1 MPFFDY
7 LGQHPDDSATFD
19 AAMTGLSAWEADA
32 VATGYDFSDARTVV
46 DVGGGRGVLLDQA
59 ATLAAATSVTRDPDI
74 TSRCKLVAG
83 DFLQAVPEGG
93 DIYLLKYIV
102 HDWDDEDAITILRN
116 CRAAMADHA
125 RVLLI
130 ETVVPGPGVP
140 DFAKIQDIEMLVLF
154 GSRERTASE
163 YATLLERA
171 GLRLRRV
178 IPTTGHHCRGGCA
191 GLAAGPRRA
200 GRPGSAADDNDRAS
214 SARVS
219 GTCSG

>member
-1 MPFFDY
+1 MW
-7 LGQHPDDSATFD
+7 
-19 AAMTGLSAWEADA
+19 AA
-32 VATGYDFSDARTVV
+32 ARACCWPRLLRAYPRL
-46 DVGGGRGVLLDQA
+46 RGVLFDQA

>member
-1 MPFFDY
+1 MPAR
-7 LGQHPDDSATFD
+7 SSMW
-19 AAMTGLSAWEADA
+19 AA
-32 VATGYDFSDARTVV
+32 ARACCWPRLLRAYPRL
-46 DVGGGRGVLLDQA
+46 RGVLFDQA

-83 DFLQAVPEGG
+83 D
-93 DIYLLKYIV
+93 IHLLKYIV

-140 DFAKIQDIEMLVLF
+140 DFAKIKDIEMLVLF